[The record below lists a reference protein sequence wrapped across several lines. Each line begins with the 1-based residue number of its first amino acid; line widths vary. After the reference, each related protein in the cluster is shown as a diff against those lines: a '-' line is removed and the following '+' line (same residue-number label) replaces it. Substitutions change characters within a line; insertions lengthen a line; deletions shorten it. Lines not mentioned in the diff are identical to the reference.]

1 MSELTLSE
9 FADRVSEL
17 MPVIMKEFMKNQGD
31 EFHKLKI
38 TMPQFFVMEHICR
51 SGELRMGDIAKFI
64 NVTTAAITGIVDRL
78 VRESYVLRV
87 SDPKDRRIVKIKLTA
102 KGTKVV
108 KDMIEKRKQ
117 VSIRMFGMITQEE
130 REQYLNILGRIKD
143 KIEEQE

>member
-9 FADRVSEL
+9 FADKVGEL
-17 MPVIMKEFMKNQGD
+17 MPVIMKEFMRHQGD

-38 TMPQFFVMEHICR
+38 TMPQFFVMEYLGR
-51 SGELRMGDIAKFI
+51 SGELKMGDIAKFI

-78 VRESYVLRV
+78 VRDSYVLRM

-108 KDMIEKRKQ
+108 RDMIERRKQ
-117 VSIRMFGMITQEE
+117 VSIKMFGMITQEE
-130 REQYLNILGRIKD
+130 REQYLKILTRIKD
-143 KIEEQE
+143 KIQEQG